1 MLKTKKIIKVV
12 DISADEAVM
21 QQVEPIVNI
30 EQPQVDIEQPQVDI
44 EQVDIEPSQVIES
57 VEKELKK
64 TVKTSDLTECP
75 KCHKMI
81 MNKTLK
87 YSHSKTCGIVKNAKT
102 ISTQPDEPV
111 IQEPVIKH
119 VNPVSAIK
127 PHKAVRALADG
138 NVIKHVKP
146 VSVIK
151 QPKTVYNQPPPPIK
165 TLDEMRHQYFNNVK
179 QQRTQLIQK
188 LFSNAI

>member
-1 MLKTKKIIKVV
+1 
-12 DISADEAVM
+12 
-21 QQVEPIVNI
+21 
-30 EQPQVDIEQPQVDI
+30 
-44 EQVDIEPSQVIES
+44 
-57 VEKELKK
+57 
-64 TVKTSDLTECP
+64 
-75 KCHKMI
+75 

-127 PHKAVRALADG
+127 PPKAVRALADG

-151 QPKTVYNQPPPPIK
+151 QPKTVYNQPPPPII

-188 LFSNAI
+188 LFSNAFFLTLLFNNIFFKII